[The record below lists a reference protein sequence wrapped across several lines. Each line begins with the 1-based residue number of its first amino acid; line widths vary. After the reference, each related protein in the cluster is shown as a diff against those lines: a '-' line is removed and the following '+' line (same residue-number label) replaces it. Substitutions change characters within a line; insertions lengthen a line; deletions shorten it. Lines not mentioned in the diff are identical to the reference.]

1 MAITSSSILT
11 DRLCLVCDRLAH
23 SNAGVSDTA
32 PRLPPAFGVHAL
44 TVSPI
49 AGPQGLLAPSSS
61 RGDDHTLAHHH
72 LTPEDASPRVPLLAP
87 KLAGMRCY
95 LSRDNLQAASAAA
108 GASSQRL
115 ERWYER
121 GQSDAS
127 RFLEAFAPPEA

>member
-1 MAITSSSILT
+1 M
-11 DRLCLVCDRLAH
+11 
-23 SNAGVSDTA
+23 
-32 PRLPPAFGVHAL
+32 HAL

-61 RGDDHTLAHHH
+61 RGDDHTLAHYH

-108 GASSQRL
+108 GASPQRL